1 MTNKVD
7 YDAVVVGAGFAG
19 LPLIHH
25 LKKTGIS
32 VKVLDKASEIG
43 GTWTWNRYP
52 GAATDSEG
60 YYYCLTFSK
69 EILQEWTWSERYPG
83 WEETNRYLNF
93 VADKCDMWP
102 HIQLNTEVKSA
113 EFIKDDGL
121 WCVKTGTGEET
132 ICKYFISAM
141 GMISQP
147 VIPKYN
153 GMSNYKGPCFHSSRW
168 PQEGLEYEGKKVG
181 IVGCGASTV
190 QMLPIMAQTA
200 ESVTVFQRTPNFV
213 LPAMQKPMTP
223 EWEKDIKDN
232 YEEIINKVC
241 ELINDISDNFD
252 DFSVGIG
259 MPGSLHPE
267 TGLVQVSNTKALE
280 GQNVKNDL
288 EKKLGYEVKIANDAD
303 CLAVSESIDGSG
315 MNYDSVFA
323 VIMGTGVGAGYTFRN
338 QLVVGPN
345 KLTGEWGQNPIPGP
359 MDDYEKSVKRHC
371 GRVGAIEVFL
381 SGPGLENFYSFITN
395 ESKTSKEIVELFRNG
410 DKVSKQIM
418 DKYFERTARSFSSIV
433 NILDP
438 DVIVCGGGM
447 SEIEELYEEV
457 PKRII
462 PYIASNFF
470 NTPIVKS
477 KHGSSSGVRGAALLW
492 D

>member
-1 MTNKVD
+1 M
-7 YDAVVVGAGFAG
+7 
-19 LPLIHH
+19 
-25 LKKTGIS
+25 
-32 VKVLDKASEIG
+32 
-43 GTWTWNRYP
+43 
-52 GAATDSEG
+52 
-60 YYYCLTFSK
+60 
-69 EILQEWTWSERYPG
+69 
-83 WEETNRYLNF
+83 
-93 VADKCDMWP
+93 
-102 HIQLNTEVKSA
+102 
-113 EFIKDDGL
+113 
-121 WCVKTGTGEET
+121 
-132 ICKYFISAM
+132 
-141 GMISQP
+141 
-147 VIPKYN
+147 
-153 GMSNYKGPCFHSSRW
+153 
-168 PQEGLEYEGKKVG
+168 KVG
-181 IVGCGASTV
+181 IDWGGTKIEGIVLEPSTGKELLRKRV
-190 QMLPIMAQTA
+190 DAP
-200 ESVTVFQRTPNFV
+200 
-213 LPAMQKPMTP
+213 
-223 EWEKDIKDN
+223 KDN
-232 YEEIINKVC
+232 YVEIINKVC

-395 ESKTSKEIVELFRNG
+395 ERKTSKEIVELFRNG

>member
-1 MTNKVD
+1 M
-7 YDAVVVGAGFAG
+7 
-19 LPLIHH
+19 
-25 LKKTGIS
+25 
-32 VKVLDKASEIG
+32 
-43 GTWTWNRYP
+43 
-52 GAATDSEG
+52 
-60 YYYCLTFSK
+60 
-69 EILQEWTWSERYPG
+69 
-83 WEETNRYLNF
+83 
-93 VADKCDMWP
+93 
-102 HIQLNTEVKSA
+102 
-113 EFIKDDGL
+113 
-121 WCVKTGTGEET
+121 
-132 ICKYFISAM
+132 
-141 GMISQP
+141 
-147 VIPKYN
+147 
-153 GMSNYKGPCFHSSRW
+153 
-168 PQEGLEYEGKKVG
+168 KVG
-181 IVGCGASTV
+181 IDWGGTKIEGIVLEPSTGKELLRKRV
-190 QMLPIMAQTA
+190 DAP
-200 ESVTVFQRTPNFV
+200 
-213 LPAMQKPMTP
+213 
-223 EWEKDIKDN
+223 KDN

-395 ESKTSKEIVELFRNG
+395 ERKTSKEIVELFRNE

-447 SEIEELYEEV
+447 SEIEEIYEEV

>member
-1 MTNKVD
+1 M
-7 YDAVVVGAGFAG
+7 
-19 LPLIHH
+19 
-25 LKKTGIS
+25 
-32 VKVLDKASEIG
+32 
-43 GTWTWNRYP
+43 
-52 GAATDSEG
+52 
-60 YYYCLTFSK
+60 
-69 EILQEWTWSERYPG
+69 
-83 WEETNRYLNF
+83 
-93 VADKCDMWP
+93 
-102 HIQLNTEVKSA
+102 
-113 EFIKDDGL
+113 
-121 WCVKTGTGEET
+121 
-132 ICKYFISAM
+132 
-141 GMISQP
+141 
-147 VIPKYN
+147 
-153 GMSNYKGPCFHSSRW
+153 
-168 PQEGLEYEGKKVG
+168 KVG
-181 IVGCGASTV
+181 IDWGGTK
-190 QMLPIMAQTA
+190 I
-200 ESVTVFQRTPNFV
+200 EGIV
-213 LPAMQKPMTP
+213 LEPTTGKELLRKRVDAP
-223 EWEKDIKDN
+223 KDN
-232 YEEIINKVC
+232 YVEIINKVC
-241 ELINDISDNFD
+241 ELINNISDNFD

-381 SGPGLENFYSFITN
+381 SGPGLENFYSFITK
-395 ESKTSKEIVELFRNG
+395 ESKTSKDIVELFRNG

-470 NTPIVKS
+470 NTPIIKS